1 MQFVMTNLARQI
13 FFGNLCLAY
22 KKWGHNKMKVEL
34 NTTQRGFTLIEI
46 MIVLFICSFV
56 IFSGLYQWQQQV
68 ERQRLIDAA
77 RQVSEFI
84 YSQMTEGV
92 YLNRYQIL
100 SVKAGRN
107 DWQLDVKDA
116 NSKQEVGKLTAKRHQ
131 GIELSKASCTSIQLY
146 GKQGTI
152 RAFSIEL
159 KNQNQQITIYISS
172 LGRIRSCSHKKMTG
186 VPKC

>member
-1 MQFVMTNLARQI
+1 
-13 FFGNLCLAY
+13 
-22 KKWGHNKMKVEL
+22 MKVES

-46 MIVLFICSFV
+46 LIVLFICSLV
-56 IFSGLYQWQQQV
+56 MLSGLYQWQQQV

-84 YSQMTEGV
+84 YSQMMEGV

-100 SVKAGRN
+100 SVKVGVG
-107 DWQLDVKDA
+107 DWQLLVKDA
-116 NSKQEVGKLTAKRHQ
+116 NNNQEVGKLTAERHR
-131 GIELSKASCTSIQLY
+131 GIELWKASRTSIQLY

-152 RAFSIEL
+152 RAFSVGL
-159 KNQNQQITIYISS
+159 KNQYEQITIYISS